1 MDQCSKPACPLDK
14 WLSNFACLVK
24 SQFTFYLIDRLAWAL
39 ANWATRD
46 NERVLA
52 QLENL
57 LIQDN
62 WTTLL
67 SP

>member
-1 MDQCSKPACPLDK
+1 MLEASLPFRQVALK
-14 WLSNFACLVK
+14 FCLPFK

-39 ANWATRD
+39 ALWATRD
-46 NERVLA
+46 NEKVLA

-57 LIQDN
+57 LIQNN